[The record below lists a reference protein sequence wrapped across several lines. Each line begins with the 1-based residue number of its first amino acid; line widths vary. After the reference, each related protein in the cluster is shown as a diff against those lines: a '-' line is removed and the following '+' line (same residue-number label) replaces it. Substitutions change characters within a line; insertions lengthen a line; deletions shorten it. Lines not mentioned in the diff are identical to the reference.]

1 MGSGV
6 QGERNRIM
14 TDRMP
19 IREVAPPAGIFQREP
34 TTPERVAILSVSS
47 WPP

>member
-1 MGSGV
+1 MGGGI

-14 TDRMP
+14 TDETR
-19 IREVAPPAGIFQREP
+19 IREVAPPTVILQREP
-34 TTPERVAILSVSS
+34 TTPERVAILSISC